1 MTARLTLICHGST
14 EAVRRAAFPRDEPLD
29 DRGKAH
35 AAELVAHLPR
45 GDRCWTGAELRA
57 RQTAEALGL
66 SASVQPM
73 LRECDYGRWAG
84 KTLTEIAAC
93 EPQAVDSWLN
103 DPAAAPHGGESIL
116 DVIGRVARWLA
127 DARARDERSIAI
139 THATIIRAAIV
150 HVMDAPP
157 SSFWRVDIRPLSM
170 TQLTGS
176 GGRWNISS
184 SGCVA

>member
-103 DPAAAPHGGESIL
+103 DPAAAPHGGEDGAGYHLFCI
-116 DVIGRVARWLA
+116 DNKDGRFGCEMI
-127 DARARDERSIAI
+127 ARARGANGVVGE
-139 THATIIRAAIV
+139 AARQKL
-150 HVMDAPP
+150 
-157 SSFWRVDIRPLSM
+157 F
-170 TQLTGS
+170 
-176 GGRWNISS
+176 
-184 SGCVA
+184 